1 MKITDLT
8 ITDETSTHEA
18 IAIAILLTSEG
29 DTVLDPGPRVR
40 KALWDLADY
49 VDDDEPQ
56 VTKYEGVDGWRLT
69 VETHDKMS
77 PEAAA
82 QLVSMCRMAYE
93 GEEEGGLDRLV
104 ARIERMRSL

>member
-1 MKITDLT
+1 MSFSSRVVVATLFFAGTRKTT
-8 ITDETSTHEA
+8 
-18 IAIAILLTSEG
+18 
-29 DTVLDPGPRVR
+29 PRGAER

-93 GEEEGGLDRLV
+93 WHADVGLDRLV
-104 ARIERMRSL
+104 ARIQRMRSL